1 MNKIRAIKAL
11 NEKEIEQGVS
21 PEASWHTDYRDTAFI
36 YFGGLPYELSEGD
49 IITIFS
55 QYGEPV
61 FIKLAR
67 DKDTG
72 KSKGFGWLKYHDQ
85 RSTDLAVDNLGGAD
99 ILGRTISVDHARYKP
114 RDDED
119 QEEFKVGWEDL
130 QRKEGRSLSD
140 DESSEG
146 EGGDRI
152 KSRPLLPEEAQLE
165 ALKRDHDDDDPMK
178 QYLIEEKKKEVD
190 EARRR
195 SDKRERRHRILRGE
209 TARPE
214 KLTGGVKIEIDAAA
228 LGRVPEI
235 GNGTVDE
242 RITMTEAT
250 IEMTWIGGGILQ
262 TRSGIAG
269 GKAIM
274 TVMKMGWTGA
284 DVEYATKTTRRIGGM
299 DETSIITG
307 DVEAVRHGGV
317 QVEKGLYSSSVVE
330 HIRTPLQGLMVSIE

>member
-1 MNKIRAIKAL
+1 MNKIRAIQAL

-36 YFGGLPYELSEGD
+36 YFGGMPYELSEGD

-99 ILGRTISVDHARYKP
+99 ILGRIMSVDHARYKP

-140 DESSEG
+140 GESSEG
-146 EGGDRI
+146 EGGNRE

-165 ALKRDHDDDDPMK
+165 ALLRDHDDDDPMK
-178 QYLIEEKKKEVD
+178 QYLIDEKKKEVD

-195 SDKRERRHRILRGE
+195 SDKRERRHKIPREE
-209 TARPE
+209 TVRPE
-214 KLTGGVKIEIDAAA
+214 KLTGGVKIEIDAAT
-228 LGRVPEI
+228 LKRDPET
-235 GNGTVDE
+235 GNGTVGE
-242 RITMTEAT
+242 WITMSRTT
-250 IEMTWIGGGILQ
+250 IEMTRIGGEILQ
-262 TRSGIAG
+262 TRSGIDG
-269 GKAIM
+269 GRVIM
-274 TVMKMGWTGA
+274 SVMKMRWTSA
-284 DVEYATKTTRRIGGM
+284 DVGDATKTILMIGGM
-299 DETSIITG
+299 YETSIITE
-307 DVEAVRHGGV
+307 DAEAVRHGGV
-317 QVEKGLYSSSVVE
+317 RIEKGFLE
-330 HIRTPLQGLMVSIE
+330 